1 MSEIN
6 SKKGENPV
14 KSSFSSDNFIQAAQ
28 FDSASD
34 LAKKRMRCKEFYFS
48 FLDTSMG
55 CCFPVALHLLL
66 VQEATPKLARSSL
79 IWQLM

>member
-14 KSSFSSDNFIQAAQ
+14 KSSFSSDNFIQ
-28 FDSASD
+28 ASD

-66 VQEATPKLARSSL
+66 VQEAMPKLARSSL